1 VSSPTLTGLLDDA
14 ALLSFEH
21 QLHLADVLGE
31 HSYSVDLRG
40 QRLEFTGARPRV
52 LTQALAERKAGPGDV
67 PASSVT

>member
-14 ALLSFEH
+14 ALLPFEH

-40 QRLEFTGARPRV
+40 QRLEFTGARPRGPDPG
-52 LTQALAERKAGPGDV
+52 ARGEESRAG
-67 PASSVT
+67 